1 MNDLRYIPVNEF
13 ARILNGVRD
22 ATERLTLFADMC
34 RLNTLVEIKKAGSG
48 HLGSSLSA
56 MDIVCLL
63 YLEVLNVRQLGLDHP
78 DRDMFFSSKGHDVPG
93 LYAVLVA
100 LGLMPESRLG
110 QLRRI
115 GGLDGHPDIHVPG
128 MEANTGSLGMGISK
142 ARGLQRAKR
151 LLGRQGR
158 VVVMTGDGE
167 LQEGQIWESLQTSV
181 HQRASLTVVVDH
193 NKLQTDMLVDDI
205 TALGDLEAK
214 FRAFGA
220 EVVRCSGHD
229 FPALRRALL
238 PPPAGVRVVIA
249 DTIKG
254 RGISFMEEISS
265 QRSPT
270 GKYRWHS
277 GAPADEP
284 FRQGFTELQERLDR
298 RLAAAGLAPLQ
309 LRPFPHE
316 EKRPSAVTRE
326 FVAAG
331 YGEELVRLGAGNPR
345 IVVLD
350 GDLSADCR
358 VRAFEEAYPDRF
370 IENGI
375 AEQDMVSMAGG
386 LARLG
391 LVPVVNSFSSFL
403 CARANEQ
410 VYNNAC
416 EDTKVIYAAHF
427 AGFIPAGP
435 GKSHQSVRDIS
446 LFAAL
451 PNMVIVQPATPAE
464 AAAAL
469 RWAVE
474 ENSANT
480 MLRMNIGPSPR
491 SFEFLPG
498 EDFRCGFGRA
508 LRRGPDATIVA
519 YGPVMLH
526 EAMVCA
532 ELLEPVGISVGVVNL
547 PWLNRPAPAW
557 LDALVAASPAL
568 VILEDHMVAG
578 GVGERLLR
586 LLAER
591 GDLAKLRCQV
601 IGLTTLP
608 ACGTPAE
615 VLKHH
620 ALDGASL
627 ARRVQEFL
635 GGDQSAVS
643 EAHTVFDTPEAA
655 Q

>member
-1 MNDLRYIPVNEF
+1 MTDLHYIPTAEF
-13 ARILNGVRD
+13 DRILAQVSD
-22 ATERLTLFADMC
+22 PTARLPLFSDMC

-56 MDIVCLL
+56 MDIVSLL
-63 YLEVLNVRQLGLDHP
+63 YLEVLNVRQLGLEHP
-78 DRDMFFSSKGHDVPG
+78 DRDLFFSSKGHDVPG
-93 LYAVLVA
+93 LYAVLIA

-110 QLRRI
+110 QLRRL
-115 GGLDGHPDIHVPG
+115 GGLDGHPDVHVPG
-128 MEANTGSLGMGISK
+128 MEANTGSLGMGLSK
-142 ARGLQRAKR
+142 ARGMQRAKQI
-151 LLGRQGR
+151 LGRGGR
-158 VVVMTGDGE
+158 VFVMTGDGE

-181 HQRASLTVVVDH
+181 HQRANLTMIIDH

-205 TALGDLEAK
+205 TRLGDLEAK

-220 EVVRCSGHD
+220 QVVRCNGHD
-229 FPALRRALL
+229 FTALRQALL
-238 PPPAGVRVVIA
+238 PASTGVKVVIA

-254 RGISFMEEISS
+254 RGVSFMEEISA
-265 QRSPT
+265 QRSSA

-284 FRQGFTELQERLDR
+284 FAQGFAELQHRVDA
-298 RLAAAGLAPLQ
+298 RLAAAGLSL
-309 LRPFPHE
+309 LRFTNFPPE
-316 EKRPSAVTRE
+316 EKRPSTVTKE
-326 FVAAG
+326 FVAVG
-331 YGEELVRLGAGNPR
+331 YGEELVRLGHENPR

-358 VRAFEEAYPDRF
+358 VRAFEETFPARF

-416 EDTKVIYAAHF
+416 EDTKIIYAAHF

-446 LFAAL
+446 LFGAL
-451 PNMVIVQPATPAE
+451 PNMVIVQPATPVE
-464 AAAAL
+464 AGAAL

-474 ENSANT
+474 ENPVNT

-491 SFEFLPG
+491 AFDYLPG
-498 EDFRCGFGRA
+498 EDFLYGYGRA
-508 LRRGPDATIVA
+508 LRRGPDATIIA

-532 ELLEPVGISVGVVNL
+532 EMLDGNGITVGVVNQ
-547 PWLNRPAPAW
+547 PWLNRPAAAW
-557 LDALVAASPAL
+557 LDAVVAASPTL
-568 VILEDHMVAG
+568 IVLEDHMTKG
-578 GVGERLLR
+578 GVGEHLLHS
-586 LLAER
+586 LSER
-591 GDLAKLRCQV
+591 GHLARVRCH
-601 IGLTTLP
+601 ILGLTTLP

-627 ARRVQEFL
+627 ARRIQELL
-635 GGDQSAVS
+635 GRSPSTVS
-643 EAHTVFDTPEAA
+643 EARTVFDTTDAA